1 MAINKNFVVKNG
13 LEVSTDLLLANA
25 ETGRVGIGTTRPAY
39 LLEVQGG
46 IGVTDIYSTGITTIR
61 SELRVGSVGAAG
73 TVLSA
78 VSTPTKSGV
87 GIGTTNPG
95 YLLDVRGPVS
105 VGQTVLYVKGDA
117 VFTGDVRVN
126 DIFFDETE
134 YIRVSGI
141 ITAANLYVFNTGTI
155 ATGIITTLSGYNL
168 YYSGIGTF
176 ANLNTQNL
184 SIGSTQVISSD
195 RQLQNI
201 SSIDYATIAAI
212 QAGIG
217 TASVQSFAN
226 LNVTGISTLSSVKI
240 SSGIVT
246 AVTGIVTYYGDGSKL
261 TGTRIGIGSEGTQ
274 VSVSGTTGTSLLDF
288 KTTTG
293 QNLRVDSNST
303 TGITTVTITP
313 GVSLGLAIALG
324 G

>member
-212 QAGIG
+212 QAGIS
-217 TASVQSFAN
+217 TASVQTFTN

-246 AVTGIVTYYGDGSKL
+246 AVTGIVTYYGDGRNL

-274 VSVSGTTGTSLLDF
+274 VSTSGTTGTSLLDF

-313 GVSLGLAIALG
+313 GISLGLAIALSG
-324 G
+324 

>member
-1 MAINKNFVVKNG
+1 MAVQKNFVVKNG
-13 LEVSTDLLLANA
+13 LEVNTNLLLANA
-25 ETGRVGIGTTRPAY
+25 DTGRVGIGSTQPAY
-39 LLEVQGG
+39 LLDVQGG
-46 IGVTDIYSTGITTIR
+46 IGVTDIYSAGITTIR
-61 SELRVGSVGAAG
+61 SELRVGLGG
-73 TVLSA
+73 TILSA
-78 VSTPTKSGV
+78 LSTPSKNAVGV
-87 GIGTTNPG
+87 GTTNPA
-95 YLLDVRGPVS
+95 YLLDVVGPVS
-105 VGQTVLYVKGDA
+105 VGQTSLYVKGDA
-117 VFTGDVRVN
+117 IITGNVRVN
-126 DIFFDETE
+126 NIFFDETE

-141 ITAANLYVFNTGTI
+141 VTTANLYVYNVGTI
-155 ATGIITTLSGYNL
+155 ATGIVTNLSSGVGTITNL
-168 YYSGIGTF
+168 YGT
-176 ANLNTQNL
+176 NLSYNSI
-184 SIGSTQVISSD
+184 SIGSTQVISSE

-201 SSIDYATIAAI
+201 SSLDSTTIATI

-246 AVTGIVTYYGDGSKL
+246 AVSGIVTYYGNATNL
-261 TGTRIGIGSEGTQ
+261 TGVRIGVRSEGTQ
-274 VSVSGTTGTSLLDF
+274 ISTGGTTGTSVIDF

-293 QNLRVDSNST
+293 QNLKIDTNTT

>member
-184 SIGSTQVISSD
+184 SIGSTQVISSE

-226 LNVTGISTLSSVKI
+226 LNVTGISTLGTVKI

-246 AVTGIVTYYGDGSKL
+246 AVTGIVTYYGDGGKL

-274 VSVSGTTGTSLLDF
+274 VSTSGTTGTSLLDF